1 MADKSQNITI
11 NYKFNTS
18 EVDKATAT
26 LNQANAASNRLQQAG
41 AKGASAITQEFQKSR
56 KTILDMQT
64 ALTRLRSIIEVT
76 SDPAKLRQL
85 SNEYKNIKTQLDQAT
100 KSAFGF
106 NNAMKQQGS
115 VATQAAGKFNQLYGA
130 VQTVIGAAIVR
141 QVASVTLEM
150 ARLAGNAEGIERAFE
165 RSFPNSFDLMN
176 QLREAT
182 KGTVTDFELM
192 QRTLQATN
200 LGVAV
205 KELPVLFEFAAVRA
219 QQTGES
225 VDYLVDSIVRGIGR
239 KSPLI
244 LDNLGLSA
252 TALKEKF
259 DGASLAS
266 QSVADVTA
274 GVAEIAREELEKMG
288 GHVETAATSVAQ
300 LEAAWTNLRINFAK
314 RIDSSAIIN
323 FFKEAFEGASAALK
337 TQKEI
342 RDESA
347 KMRAATEFASLQEH
361 QLREE
366 RVENGKVVKTNS
378 QDLVNAVQ
386 NEIRERMKLIEAAK
400 VDLLIQKQRFDA
412 ASHGSRE
419 TINERIKV
427 REQIVQEGLN
437 VKANIQFYEETVKLL
452 RAYFQELTKVDEKQL
467 VTIKTL
473 RDELKALQDQR
484 EEATSINDTGE
495 LDRLE
500 RESLR
505 LEDRILK
512 IADNIEWQKKWSQQ
526 NERDKLAQMELTKA
540 IEESANAVDKLRKKF
555 ADGDIAFS
563 TGDLLGDVDYK
574 EELNLD
580 GLEEA
585 LNEVQDTVSKFNLD
599 DAFKGK
605 QFFIRLRLA
614 FNGEGGDVSEVQESI
629 NKTLQE
635 IGVST
640 IDILRDQGNSIIDA
654 ELERDQKRLDN
665 LKSFYDHQIM
675 LAGDN
680 DRAKQELR
688 IKEERETEILQ
699 KRIFEKEKRLRRAQ
713 ALIDG
718 AAGVAKAF
726 ATAPNIYVG
735 ILLAALVAAQTAS
748 QIAMI
753 NRQSFAKGVIDVGRG
768 AIDLKGKGTATSD
781 SIPANLS
788 RGESVMTAWETRVAG
803 DVLRDV
809 RAKKL
814 DNRVLRQLKEGR
826 APIVSDKF
834 NDERIIKAIKE
845 QKHPD
850 IVSASNIVYESRQ
863 YNNDYK
869 KRVRSRSMGL

>member
-11 NYKFNTS
+11 NYKFNTQ

-64 ALTRLRSIIEVT
+64 ALTRLKSIIDIT
-76 SDPAKLRQL
+76 SDPAKLKQL
-85 SNEYKNIKTQLDQAT
+85 SNEYKNIKTQLDNAT
-100 KSAFGF
+100 KSAYGL
-106 NNAMKQQGS
+106 NNAMKQQGNA
-115 VATQAAGKFNQLYGA
+115 VTAAAGKFGQLYGA
-130 VQTVIGAAIVR
+130 VQTVVWAAIVR
-141 QVASVTLEM
+141 QIANVTLEM

-252 TALKEKF
+252 TRLKEKF

-266 QSVADVTA
+266 QSVADVTR

-288 GHVETAATSVAQ
+288 GHVETSATRVAR
-300 LEAAWTNLRINFAK
+300 LESAWTQLRINFAK
-314 RIDSSAIIN
+314 RIDSSAIIQ
-323 FFKEAFEGASAALK
+323 FFTDAANGASAALK
-337 TQKEI
+337 TQKEL

-366 RVENGKVVKTNS
+366 RMENGKVVKTNS
-378 QDLVNAVQ
+378 QDLINAIQ
-386 NEIRERMKLIEAAK
+386 NEIRERIKLIEQSK
-400 VDLLIQKQRFDA
+400 VEVLIQAQKLKALA
-412 ASHGSRE
+412 AVKVMRTEDRE
-419 TINERIKV
+419 TAKAAILE
-427 REQIVQEGLN
+427 ES
-437 VKANIQFYEETVKLL
+437 ANIRANISFYQETIKLL

-473 RDELKALQDQR
+473 RDQLKELQDQR
-484 EEATSINDTGE
+484 EEATFIGDTAE

-540 IEESANAVDKLRKKF
+540 IEESANAVEKLRKKF

-563 TGDLLGDVDYK
+563 TGDLLGDVDAT
-574 EELNLD
+574 ETLD
-580 GLEEA
+580 MDALEEG
-585 LNEVQDTVSKFNLD
+585 LTEVADTVNQSLGEEFL
-599 DAFKGK
+599 
-605 QFFIRLRLA
+605 IRLRLG
-614 FNGEGGDVSEVQESI
+614 FQGKGGDTSEIQAMLNEEL
-629 NKTLQE
+629 KKL
-635 IGVST
+635 GVGT
-640 IDILRDQGNSIIDA
+640 FDILTDQFHSIVDA
-654 ELERDQKRLDN
+654 ELASYEQRLAN
-665 LKSFYDHQIM
+665 LQAFYDNQM
-675 LAGDN
+675 LLAGDN
-680 DRAKQELR
+680 DRAKQQLR
-688 IKEERETEILQ
+688 IKEERDTARLRAEMA
-699 KRIFEKEKRLRRAQ
+699 RKEKQ
-713 ALIDG
+713 AKRTHVLIDI
-718 AAGVAKAF
+718 AAGIAKAF
-726 ATAPNIYVG
+726 ATYAWPYSLIP
-735 ILLAALVAAQTAS
+735 AAFVAAQGAS
-748 QIAMI
+748 QLAII
-753 NRQSFAKGVIDVGRG
+753 NRQPTNFAKGVID
-768 AIDLKGKGTATSD
+768 LKGPGTATSD

-788 RGESVMTAWETRVAG
+788 RGESVMTAWETRMAG
-803 DVLRDV
+803 DVLKDI

-826 APIVSDKF
+826 TPVQSDNF

-845 QKHPD
+845 QKYPD
-850 IVSASNIVYESRQ
+850 VEEVSNIVYKTRK
-863 YNNDYK
+863 YNDDYR